1 MKKGVLFV
9 CIGNS
14 CRSTMAEALT
24 KYHWHDM
31 VDAFSVG
38 TSPLGHIT
46 PYTLQALSERNIP
59 TADLESK
66 GFADIPF
73 EKIHLVVA
81 LTRAP
86 FEYLLP
92 SSFSGKIIHWHVP
105 DPFGQGLSAFR
116 EARYT
121 IELMVRRKLP
131 EWLGLDTTRPDPHT
145 PDGSRESQTR

>member
-1 MKKGVLFV
+1 MRKGVLFV

-24 KYHWHDM
+24 RHYWDH
-31 VDAFSVG
+31 VIEAFSVG

-46 PYTLQALSERNIP
+46 PHTLEALSERAIS
-59 TADLESK
+59 TIGLHSK
-66 GFADIPF
+66 GFPDIPF
-73 EKIHLVVA
+73 EKIQVVIS
-81 LTRAP
+81 LTRAS
-86 FEYLLP
+86 FKQLLP
-92 SSFSGKIIHWHVP
+92 PSFSGKIIQWHVP

-131 EWLGLDTTRPDPHT
+131 EWLELDLDRT
-145 PDGSRESQTR
+145 